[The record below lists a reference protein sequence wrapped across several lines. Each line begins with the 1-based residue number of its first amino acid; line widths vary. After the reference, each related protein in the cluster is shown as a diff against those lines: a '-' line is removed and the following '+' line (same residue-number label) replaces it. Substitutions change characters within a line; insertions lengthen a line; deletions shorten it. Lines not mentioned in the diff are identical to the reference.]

1 MPAIIKDTYLMHFNP
16 YHDKL
21 GRFAR
26 SGVGSSSSRPEAMAT
41 FGRYKRKNAS
51 SKEMYK
57 TGKRMYKD
65 YLKSN
70 EESNGFRPKRNVEN
84 RKKVA
89 EKVRKELANDKKYV
103 EAKKNYDN
111 ALKAYDKA
119 TDDMDRY
126 YNDPSVDWDDPKN
139 DKKIS
144 TVERNLNAAEKRLD
158 SAADKRV
165 SERNRIADRFL
176 NEYAD
181 AMVKDLDLSKTQ
193 EAKEYIIRNSPDNWM
208 DDHIPGS
215 YSSFLYDATERQKEK
230 HSRSR

>member
-1 MPAIIKDTYLMHFNP
+1 MGNFRHNGYLIHYNHN
-16 YHDKL
+16 HDAL
-21 GRFAR
+21 GRFS
-26 SGVGSSSSRPEAMAT
+26 SGPGGSSSGRPEAMAT

-70 EESNGFRPKRNVEN
+70 EESNGFRPKRNVES

-111 ALKAYDKA
+111 ALNAYDKA
-119 TDDMDRY
+119 VDDMNRY
-126 YNDPSVDWDDPKN
+126 YSDPSVDWDDPKN

-144 TVERNLNAAEKRLD
+144 TVERNVNATEKRLN
-158 SAADKRV
+158 SVADKYV

-215 YSSFLYDATERQKEK
+215 YSSYLYDATERQKEK
-230 HSRSR
+230 YNRSR